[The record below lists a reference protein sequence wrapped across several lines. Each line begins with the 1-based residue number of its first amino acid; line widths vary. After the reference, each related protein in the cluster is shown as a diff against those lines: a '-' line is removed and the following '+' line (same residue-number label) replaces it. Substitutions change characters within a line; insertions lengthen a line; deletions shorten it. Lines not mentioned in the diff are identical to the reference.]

1 MKFQIDF
8 ENIFNNS
15 PDGLT
20 IVQDGII
27 VDTNPSSIKL
37 IRANSKD
44 EIIGRNITE
53 FIHPDSLEL
62 ALSQIETLL
71 QTGGNLSRVIIKIK
85 CFDGIVRRFE
95 FSALLVE
102 YSNRK
107 SILIISK
114 EIENYLNEIEELKEN
129 GEKLNAIIRTIPDLM
144 FIINKDKIIT
154 KYFLNDDSLLYQ
166 KKELFLG
173 KNIYEILPDYLAK
186 LTDEKVNEV
195 LHTGITQQFEY
206 ELEIRNEIKYFS
218 SILTKKSDEETLATI
233 RDITQIKK
241 TELALLEELKFN
253 SIITDLSIKFINCKP
268 EEADSI
274 INQTLSQVG
283 NYFKVDRVFVFEY
296 DFINRTMSCI
306 YEWCDIGI
314 TSEMENTQNMD
325 MNLYPDFMK
334 KMLNKETFVI
344 EDIKNFDDE
353 VIRNTLE
360 AQGVLST
367 IIHPIFFENEC
378 FGNVG
383 FDYVK
388 SFKKF
393 SEREINFLVLFAN
406 FLGVVFQRIKNER
419 QLELKNKELEIARL
433 ATLNIIEDLQNEI
446 NHRKKTEIEL
456 KLNEQKFRNYVE
468 QTQGAIFVIKKD
480 GKYSFISQ
488 AIKNIV
494 GIDYTEFLGKYFSY
508 RIYKDDVKILVNQ
521 LKMIILTR
529 KSFKSIPIRIQH
541 NDGHYV
547 WIVVNAGPILDDK
560 NRITE
565 IIGVAVDVDDLIRT
579 KELLQASELKY
590 QSLFENQLEAYAL
603 HEIIL
608 DNNNSPVDF
617 RFLDVNKAFLE
628 LFDIES
634 KEKLIGKCVLDIW
647 PGFDK
652 ELIEIFGRITLNGS
666 KETFE
671 KFNKTFNKTFLIN
684 VYSIDTSRFA
694 VSYIDISHKK
704 RSEIINRIQFNIAD
718 AIINFTSLNRLVL
731 TIRDELSN
739 IIDTKNFFVATYD
752 EKNDEFQTVV
762 FIDEK
767 DPSVEKWPAKGSL
780 SGYTISKKSPVLLK
794 KEEIFEIEKQ
804 FGHKIPGSDPE
815 IWLGVPIM
823 IKNKIIGVLVVQN
836 YENPDAYDQTTI
848 QLLQIIS
855 NQIAIFIEQQEFEK
869 QNRLLSKAVQE
880 SSALVIITE
889 RDGNILYANKKFL
902 EVTKYSLDEVLG
914 KNPRI
919 LKSNYHDAAF
929 YAEIWRNITIGKTW
943 NGEFL
948 NKDKY
953 GQFYWARAS
962 INPIVDD
969 NGIVSHF
976 VAIQEDITETKKLI
990 EKILSSEKQL
1000 RTIWD
1005 NSVDGM
1011 RLTNEF
1017 GIIVDVN
1024 KALCEMY
1031 GLEKENFIGKP
1042 YYHFVKNYQ
1051 GKGLKSFSE
1060 KIITGNISER
1070 KEYLLELENGKTI
1083 SVETSNTI
1091 IQLEDS
1097 KKYLFTIFR
1106 DVTEK
1111 KKIINDLIAAKEKAE
1126 EMNRI
1131 KSQFFAIMSHELRTP
1146 FMGILGYTELLR
1158 EKVTDEEGILFLDG
1172 IYRSSNRMIETLT
1185 NILDISKFEAD
1196 KIETKKEPTEIK
1208 YLLLEAFEN
1217 FRYQANKKNLFFN
1230 KNINL
1235 PDKFTILSNDKLFR
1249 SIINNLLSNA
1259 IKFTLKGGINLNS
1272 YIKDSNLII
1281 EVEDTGIGIPQDK
1294 IDLIFD
1300 EFRQVSE
1307 GHARAFEGTGL
1318 GLAIVKKFT
1327 ETLGV
1332 KVEVESKI
1340 NVGSKFKLTFPI

>member
-1 MKFQIDF
+1 
-8 ENIFNNS
+8 
-15 PDGLT
+15 
-20 IVQDGII
+20 
-27 VDTNPSSIKL
+27 
-37 IRANSKD
+37 
-44 EIIGRNITE
+44 
-53 FIHPDSLEL
+53 
-62 ALSQIETLL
+62 
-71 QTGGNLSRVIIKIK
+71 VII
-85 CFDGIVRRFE
+85 
-95 FSALLVE
+95 LV
-102 YSNRK
+102 K
-107 SILIISK
+107 
-114 EIENYLNEIEELKEN
+114 
-129 GEKLNAIIRTIPDLM
+129 
-144 FIINKDKIIT
+144 
-154 KYFLNDDSLLYQ
+154 
-166 KKELFLG
+166 
-173 KNIYEILPDYLAK
+173 
-186 LTDEKVNEV
+186 
-195 LHTGITQQFEY
+195 
-206 ELEIRNEIKYFS
+206 
-218 SILTKKSDEETLATI
+218 
-233 RDITQIKK
+233 
-241 TELALLEELKFN
+241 
-253 SIITDLSIKFINCKP
+253 
-268 EEADSI
+268 
-274 INQTLSQVG
+274 
-283 NYFKVDRVFVFEY
+283 
-296 DFINRTMSCI
+296 
-306 YEWCDIGI
+306 
-314 TSEMENTQNMD
+314 
-325 MNLYPDFMK
+325 
-334 KMLNKETFVI
+334 
-344 EDIKNFDDE
+344 
-353 VIRNTLE
+353 
-360 AQGVLST
+360 
-367 IIHPIFFENEC
+367 
-378 FGNVG
+378 
-383 FDYVK
+383 
-388 SFKKF
+388 
-393 SEREINFLVLFAN
+393 
-406 FLGVVFQRIKNER
+406 
-419 QLELKNKELEIARL
+419 
-433 ATLNIIEDLQNEI
+433 
-446 NHRKKTEIEL
+446 
-456 KLNEQKFRNYVE
+456 
-468 QTQGAIFVIKKD
+468 
-480 GKYSFISQ
+480 
-488 AIKNIV
+488 
-494 GIDYTEFLGKYFSY
+494 
-508 RIYKDDVKILVNQ
+508 Q

-617 RFLDVNKAFLE
+617 RFLDVNKAFLD

-634 KEKLIGKCVLDIW
+634 KEKLIGKCALDIW

-780 SGYTISKKSPVLLK
+780 SGYTLSKKSPVLLK

-815 IWLGVPIM
+815 VWLGVPI
-823 IKNKIIGVLVVQN
+823 ILKNKNIGILVVQN
-836 YENPDAYDQTTI
+836 YDNPDAYDQTTI

-855 NQIAIFIEQQEFEK
+855 NQIAIFIEQQKFEK
-869 QNRLLSKAVQE
+869 QNRLLSKAVQD
-880 SSALVIITE
+880 SSALVIITDK
-889 RDGNILYANKKFL
+889 DGNIQYVNRKFL
-902 EVTKYSLDEVLG
+902 ETTHYSLDEVIG

-919 LKSNYHDAAF
+919 LKSNYHNSEF
-929 YAEIWRNITIGKTW
+929 YYEMWKSLSLGMEWKGEI
-943 NGEFL
+943 L
-948 NKDKY
+948 NKNKF
-953 GQFYWARAS
+953 GQTYWVKATISPIYDENSNLTHFIS
-962 INPIVDD
+962 IQD
-969 NGIVSHF
+969 
-976 VAIQEDITETKKLI
+976 DITENKKLI

-1131 KSQFFAIMSHELRTP
+1131 KSQFFANMSHELRTP

-1272 YIKDSNLII
+1272 YIKDSNLVI

-1294 IDLIFD
+1294 IYLIFD

-1327 ETLGV
+1327 ETLGG